1 MGASCIL
8 TYRGEA
14 GDGDGA
20 RRRNLD
26 VVLARLAR
34 SPAIEV
40 IVVEQDHLPRLSG
53 ALPHPAVR
61 RVFAHNRGPFN
72 KGWGFN
78 VGARHASGTELAFC
92 DADLLIGASLDKALQ
107 LCARDYAMVKP
118 YVRLFD
124 LTRAD
129 TTKLSTTLGTTLSTT
144 PGTTLGTAP
153 REGTLP
159 SVTVDPRH
167 AGREAIGE
175 ALALC
180 GGLFVIRRTAFA
192 HVGGFDERFLGWGG
206 EDDAMTI
213 KVERARLSCVELDDE
228 PALHLWHPRPR
239 ARTTGHPHYAQNV
252 ALLAAYRDYADAE
265 LSRLAEVQWQMCGN
279 VRKYQAAIP

>member
-14 GDGDGA
+14 GDGDDA

-26 VVLARLAR
+26 VVLGRLAR

-92 DADLLIGASLDKALQ
+92 DADLLIGPSLDKALQ
-107 LCARDYAMVKP
+107 LCARDYAMAKP

-124 LTRAD
+124 LTRTD
-129 TTKLSTTLGTTLSTT
+129 TTRLSAALR
-144 PGTTLGTAP
+144 A
-153 REGTLP
+153 GTLP
-159 SVTVDPRH
+159 SVAVDPRH
-167 AGREAIGE
+167 AGRETIGE

-228 PALHLWHPRPR
+228 VALHLWHPRPR
-239 ARTTGHPHYAQNV
+239 SATMQHPHYAQNC
-252 ALLAAYRDYADAE
+252 ALLDDYRRYSDAT
-265 LSRLAEVQWQMCGN
+265 LARLAEVQWSRSGN
-279 VRKYQAAIP
+279 QHKYRPVAQ

>member
-26 VVLARLAR
+26 AVLARLAR

-40 IVVEQDHLPRLSG
+40 IVVEQDDLPRLSG
-53 ALPHPAVR
+53 TLPHPAVR

-78 VGARHASGTELAFC
+78 VGARHASGGELAFC
-92 DADLLIGASLDKALQ
+92 DADVLIGASLDKALQ
-107 LCARDYAMVKP
+107 LCARDYAMAKP
-118 YVRLFD
+118 YVRLID
-124 LTRAD
+124 LSRAD
-129 TTKLSTTLGTTLSTT
+129 TLALR
-144 PGTTLGTAP
+144 A
-153 REGTLP
+153 GTLP
-159 SVTVDPRH
+159 SVTADPRH

-175 ALALC
+175 ALPLC
-180 GGLFVIRRTAFA
+180 GGLFAIRRTAFA
-192 HVGGFDERFLGWGG
+192 HLGGFDERFVGWGG

-239 ARTTGHPHYAQNV
+239 ARTTGQPHYAQNV
-252 ALLAAYRDYADAE
+252 ALLAAYRSYADAE
-265 LSRLAEVQWQMCGN
+265 MSRLAEVQWQVCGN
-279 VRKYQAAIP
+279 VRKYQPVAP